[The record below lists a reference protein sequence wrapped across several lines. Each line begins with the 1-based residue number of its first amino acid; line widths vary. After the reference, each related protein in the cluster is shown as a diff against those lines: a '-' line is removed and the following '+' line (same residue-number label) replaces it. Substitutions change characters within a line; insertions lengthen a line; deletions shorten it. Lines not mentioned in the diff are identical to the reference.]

1 MMEKQKEDLRERL
14 QKDDEFLEEFVTN
27 LKEKNVEVVDHL
39 KTDISAEYVFIKLLD
54 KVKQHMVNRID
65 LIEKELA

>member
-1 MMEKQKEDLRERL
+1 MEKQREDLRERL
-14 QKDDEFLEEFVTN
+14 SKDDEFLEDLVNN
-27 LKEKNVEVVDHL
+27 LKERNVEVVDHL

-54 KVKQHMVNRID
+54 KVKNHMVNRTD